1 MTPIRPLQRRLRR
14 LADPSKKAWW
24 EAYLKGAIGFRG
36 VPMAGVRREVA
47 AWLPAEGRVALA
59 MELMRQELA
68 EDKIAGILVLAEHAI
83 PAGQTCGEEL
93 LPLLVPLFEE
103 GHIADWNTC
112 DWLCVKAL
120 HGLLEREGS
129 VLAPSLASWR
139 DGSTLWQRRAAIVA
153 FVKLAPRGD
162 DNWPGFTAA
171 LLESCASNVLDEAR
185 FSQTGVGWV
194 LRELSKAEPARVEAF
209 AAAHPLSTEARKMA
223 LAKITGR
230 GRR

>member
-1 MTPIRPLQRRLRR
+1 MTPIHLLQRRLHR

-59 MELMRQELA
+59 
-68 EDKIAGILVLAEHAI
+68 
-83 PAGQTCGEEL
+83 
-93 LPLLVPLFEE
+93 LLV
-103 GHIADWNTC
+103 
-112 DWLCVKAL
+112 
-120 HGLLEREGS
+120 REGS

-139 DGSTLWQRRAAIVA
+139 DGFTLWQRRAAIVA

-162 DNWPGFTAA
+162 DNWPGFTDA

-194 LRELSKAEPARVEAF
+194 LRELSKADPARVEAF
-209 AAAHPLSTEARKMA
+209 AVDHPLSTEARRMA